1 MTAYRNANTSTETGP
16 VPRRYTGSMSSRSYL
31 LRLFVPFTLL
41 MLLVVAGSGLTLYL
55 SGQRTARQQQFDE
68 LNRLASSLT
77 PLIAYGL
84 DATTRS
90 RLDTAAEITGTAV
103 VVVDRAGTVLHAT
116 PGHGAAPSIADPEMV
131 EARRFGRGRSIRTI
145 DGQPA
150 VLVAVSSNP
159 RDPESPL
166 LRLSSP
172 EKPWARL
179 AGSTW
184 FVLIVG
190 SLLAALLMSWLAF
203 LLHRRWIG
211 PVRRISD
218 TASRMAS
225 GDWSTRAD
233 LLGADEL
240 RHLAERLNQVAYQ
253 AQKQMNDLRHQRG
266 DLQAVVDALPDPILL
281 TDPADRIR
289 VINLPAA
296 TLLQVAPRQVLG
308 QKLVTAVN
316 DAVIL
321 QLYEEVAEKHRDDSG
336 QLPVVAHSREIR
348 IARHGQR
355 STYQAL
361 ASRTLQGGVLLVLRD
376 ISTLAGAVQM
386 KTDFVA
392 NASHELRTPIAAIK
406 VGFETLREVFDE
418 DDRQQAERCL
428 VIIEGHLQRLEEM
441 LRDLLDLSRVE
452 SADLKPSYA
461 SVSASELLQ
470 AHRTLWLHAAADR
483 GVELVFESSQP
494 ELTFRSDRR
503 LLDLILK
510 NLVENSV
517 KFTPAGG
524 KVTVTLSTRPDNDHP
539 DAKSEIALT
548 VADTGIGIPPEHLD
562 RVFERFYQV
571 DAARSGS
578 AGRGTGLGLAI
589 VKHAAHALGGSVRL
603 ESEVGRGTTATVV
616 FPLDPSDVPN
626 AEALSGATA

>member
-1 MTAYRNANTSTETGP
+1 
-16 VPRRYTGSMSSRSYL
+16 MSSRSYL

-41 MLLVVAGSGLTLYL
+41 MLLVVAGSGLTIYL
-55 SGQRTARQQQFDE
+55 SGQRSARQQQLDE

-77 PLIAYGL
+77 PLLSGGL
-84 DATTRS
+84 DAAAWV
-90 RLDTAAEITGTAV
+90 RLDVAADVGGIEV
-103 VVVDRAGTVLHAT
+103 VAVDRAGTVLHSA
-116 PGHGAAPSIADPEMV
+116 PGRAAIPAMTDPEMV
-131 EARRFGRGRSIRTI
+131 EAMRFGRGRDTRTI
-145 DGQPA
+145 NGKPT
-150 VLVAVSSNP
+150 VFVALASDP

-166 LRLSSP
+166 LRLSSV
-172 EKPWARL
+172 ERPWARL
-179 AGSTW
+179 GSSSW
-184 FVLIVG
+184 IVLIVG

-240 RHLAERLNQVAYQ
+240 RHLAERLNQVAFQ

-266 DLQAVVDALPDPILL
+266 DLQALVDALPDPILL

-296 TLLQVAPRQVLG
+296 TLLQVTPRQVLG

-321 QLYEEVAEKHRDDSG
+321 QLYEEVAEKHRGDSG

-361 ASRTLQGGVLLVLRD
+361 ASRTQQGGVLLVLRD

-406 VGFETLREVFDE
+406 VGFETLREVFNE

-428 VIIEGHLQRLEEM
+428 AIIEGHLQRLEEM

-452 SADLKPSYA
+452 SADLKPNYA
-461 SVSASELLQ
+461 PVSANELLQ
-470 AHRTLWLHAAADR
+470 AHRTLWLHAAAEK

-494 ELTFRSDRR
+494 DLSFRSDRR

-524 KVTVTLSTRPDNDHP
+524 KVTVTLTRHP
-539 DAKSEIALT
+539 VGENGDPGSDIALT
-548 VADTGIGIPPEHLD
+548 VSDTGIGIPREHLD

-616 FPLDPSDVPN
+616 FPHAPVELAS
-626 AEALSGATA
+626 AEELSGTPA

>member
-1 MTAYRNANTSTETGP
+1 
-16 VPRRYTGSMSSRSYL
+16 MSSRSFL

-41 MLLVVAGSGLTLYL
+41 MLLVVAGGGLTIYL
-55 SGQRTARQQQFDE
+55 SGRRTAQQQQFDQ
-68 LNRLASSLT
+68 LDRLARSLA
-77 PLIAYGL
+77 PLAASPR
-84 DATTRS
+84 DPATRA
-90 RLDTAAEITGTAV
+90 RLDEAAALTGITLV
-103 VVVDRAGTVLHAT
+103 VLDREGMVLHAAGAT
-116 PGHGAAPSIADPEMV
+116 PRAANGVGTATAPSSESSSLPRLTDPDIV
-131 EARRFGRGRSIRTI
+131 EARRFGRGRDRREIA
-145 DGQPA
+145 GQAALLLA
-150 VLVAVSSNP
+150 VAADPHDP
-159 RDPESPL
+159 RGPL
-166 LRLSSP
+166 LRLSLP
-172 EKPWARL
+172 ELPWPRL

-184 FVLIVG
+184 IVLISG

-211 PVRRISD
+211 PVRRIAD
-218 TASRMAS
+218 AASRMAG

-233 LLGADEL
+233 LLGAVEL
-240 RHLAERLNQVAYQ
+240 RHLAERLNQVAFQ
-253 AQKQMNDLRHQRG
+253 AQKQMNDLQHQRG
-266 DLQAVVDALPDPILL
+266 DLQALVDALPDPILL

-296 TLLQVAPRQVLG
+296 SLLQVTPRQVLG

-321 QLYEEVAEKHRDDSG
+321 QLYEEVAEKHRGDSG
-336 QLPVVAHSREIR
+336 HLPVVAHSREIR
-348 IARHGQR
+348 VARHGQR

-361 ASRTLQGGVLLVLRD
+361 ATRTQQGGVLLVLRD

-406 VGFETLREVFDE
+406 VGIETLREVFH
-418 DDRQQAERCL
+418 DDDPQQAGRCL
-428 VIIEGHLQRLEEM
+428 AIVEGHLQRLEEM

-452 SADLKPSYA
+452 SADLKPTYA
-461 SVSASELLQ
+461 DVSAGELLQ
-470 AHRTLWLHAAADR
+470 AHRTLWLHAAAEK
-483 GVELVFESSQP
+483 GVDLRFETPSPQLV
-494 ELTFRSDRR
+494 FRSDRR
-503 LLDLILK
+503 LLDMILK
-510 NLVENSV
+510 NLVENSI

-524 KVTVTLSTRPDNDHP
+524 RVTVSLQQQETEDDRR
-539 DAKSEIALT
+539 IVLT
-548 VADTGIGIPPEHLD
+548 VADTGIGIPAEHLD

-589 VKHAAHALGGSVRL
+589 IKHAAHALGGGVRL

-616 FPLDPSDVPN
+616 FPHV
-626 AEALSGATA
+626 GADAIAATSVLGDDTANPPGGR